1 MGAGRLVHGARHRR
15 ERSERGGRISCHAQR
30 PPQVHLTAW
39 SARRRLRSD
48 AGHGPSVAAFRALG
62 SAWRNC
68 TWSRRL
74 GQRSLHLLGPYPAGL
89 AASGELRCTP
99 NGFLVTRATVPV
111 SCILWIMAWV
121 DGAWHTIFD
130 KRAAKYPITGTVG
143 GDKDLG
149 LHPDVLANQRCAEL
163 DREAAV
169 LEEIGR
175 ATSEPPPPRK
185 EGEPSGAG
193 DWYSPY
199 LRRSLHG
206 RRTFGWDFRRRELDR
221 AVFDKPAGWKESV
234 VRHCPPC
241 GEWVPVEAT
250 RCQARCKAVFLYGGS
265 PHTLPQP
272 AALALEAPLSKAVA
286 APSRD
291 AEVAARMLQYKTSCA
306 ASYRSEFKRAVRT
319 AVKNC
324 AKFQTYDAQRVL
336 DFTRDGRHWLW
347 NKKGAFNSFEA
358 PSWDTDIPRHA
369 WKDDDE
375 LSCFYQ
381 YVYEA
386 IFRFDSLGLSQ
397 ADFGAQGAESGSKP
411 WEEFIDDM
419 MTRMY
424 GSRNPT
430 REQAAKALADKRL
443 VSARTLRG
451 EGGQG
456 QRVQMRA
463 EAVALLA
470 EHAQGTVAEE
480 GEPSEV
486 TVATAPAAAA
496 AGSASSSSGIA
507 PAVSAKA
514 GSKNVAVAERMIE
527 EVVLEASAEQVA
539 DIVAAAAAAE
549 AQAPVEDDAASSE
562 DDATFSRRMR

>member
-1 MGAGRLVHGARHRR
+1 MSVFGIRPFIGSTDSRWVQVDSYTAPVTVESVQSAGGAYHVTRSVHLKSILQRGL
-15 ERSERGGRISCHAQR
+15 RGGGFGTTRATDLQLQ
-30 PPQVHLTAW
+30 PFAPW
-39 SARRRLRSD
+39 DRR
-48 AGHGPSVAAFRALG
+48 G
-62 SAWRNC
+62 SAVRGREGWDNDLCICLDR
-68 TWSRRL
+68 T
-74 GQRSLHLLGPYPAGL
+74 QL

-221 AVFDKPAGWKESV
+221 AVFDKPAGWKDSV
-234 VRHCPPC
+234 VRHCSAC

-250 RCQARCKAVFLYGGS
+250 RCQARCKALFLYGGS
-265 PHTLPQP
+265 LHTLPQP

-286 APSRD
+286 APSQD
-291 AEVAARMLQYKTSCA
+291 AEVAARMLQYKTSGA

-319 AVKNC
+319 AVKNR

-375 LSCFYQ
+375 LSCFLP
-381 YVYEA
+381 V
-386 IFRFDSLGLSQ
+386 R
-397 ADFGAQGAESGSKP
+397 
-411 WEEFIDDM
+411 
-419 MTRMY
+419 
-424 GSRNPT
+424 
-430 REQAAKALADKRL
+430 
-443 VSARTLRG
+443 LRG
-451 EGGQG
+451 H
-456 QRVQMRA
+456 
-463 EAVALLA
+463 L
-470 EHAQGTVAEE
+470 
-480 GEPSEV
+480 
-486 TVATAPAAAA
+486 
-496 AGSASSSSGIA
+496 
-507 PAVSAKA
+507 
-514 GSKNVAVAERMIE
+514 
-527 EVVLEASAEQVA
+527 
-539 DIVAAAAAAE
+539 
-549 AQAPVEDDAASSE
+549 
-562 DDATFSRRMR
+562 